1 MLLFIRMSMQI
12 EATHISNTLNYLHLL
27 PENERLNELNVILR
41 YIKKL
46 QRKLNKGIDY
56 NPEYIKSL
64 KRVSH
69 LTFKKLQ

>member
-41 YIKKL
+41 YI
-46 QRKLNKGIDY
+46 
-56 NPEYIKSL
+56 
-64 KRVSH
+64 
-69 LTFKKLQ
+69 